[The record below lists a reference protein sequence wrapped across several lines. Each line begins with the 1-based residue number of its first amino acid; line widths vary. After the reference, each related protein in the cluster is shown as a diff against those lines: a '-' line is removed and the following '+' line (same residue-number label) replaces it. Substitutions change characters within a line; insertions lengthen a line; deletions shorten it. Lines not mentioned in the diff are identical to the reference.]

1 MIFPKIVKREGNKSS
16 TEVYS
21 GVETPVSPVESP
33 RKQLFHDYDFK
44 SDMSKAMVNVHQES
58 SKRASAGNQLEF
70 IRMKNID
77 MASYDKEPLSKSYI
91 PYLPRRMNQ
100 HDS

>member
-44 SDMSKAMVNVHQES
+44 SDMSKAMANIGVNVQQES

-77 MASYDKEPLSKSYI
+77 MAS
-91 PYLPRRMNQ
+91 
-100 HDS
+100 

>member
-44 SDMSKAMVNVHQES
+44 SDMSKAMVNVH
-58 SKRASAGNQLEF
+58 
-70 IRMKNID
+70 
-77 MASYDKEPLSKSYI
+77 
-91 PYLPRRMNQ
+91 
-100 HDS
+100 

>member
-1 MIFPKIVKREGNKSS
+1 MIFPKIVKRDGNKSS

-21 GVETPVSPVESP
+21 GVDTPNTPITIVESP

-44 SDMSKAMVNVHQES
+44 SDMSKAMANIGASVQQDARKRES
-58 SKRASAGNQLEF
+58 GSHNLEY

-77 MASYDKEPLSKSYI
+77 MAS
-91 PYLPRRMNQ
+91 
-100 HDS
+100 